1 MTETVAEAGH
11 EAVRGTTE
19 TGAGTEGRLRQ
30 TWRSL
35 RGSPSAMTGV
45 VLVALHLAVA
55 LAAPLL
61 APASPVADNA
71 LDALQAPSAAHLAGT
86 DQYGR
91 DILSRTLYG
100 GRLALSVSLSATV
113 LAVGLGAAVGC
124 LVAYRRGWLDDVVM
138 RVVDA
143 VLSVPPV
150 LALLVIVTVLG
161 TDPVVIV
168 LAVTVVYGPG
178 VVRVVRAAAL
188 DVVPRD
194 YVTAARA
201 RGEGTFS
208 VLLRDI
214 GPNVLD
220 VVLVEF
226 AMRASWVV
234 LLISSLSFLGFGAN
248 PPTPDWGLMVA
259 ENRSMLTVAPWT
271 SIAPIIALS
280 TLVIGLN
287 MAADGLAKALGVDRA
302 HGGAA

>member
-1 MTETVAEAGH
+1 
-11 EAVRGTTE
+11 
-19 TGAGTEGRLRQ
+19 
-30 TWRSL
+30 
-35 RGSPSAMTGV
+35 
-45 VLVALHLAVA
+45 
-55 LAAPLL
+55 
-61 APASPVADNA
+61 
-71 LDALQAPSAAHLAGT
+71 
-86 DQYGR
+86 
-91 DILSRTLYG
+91 
-100 GRLALSVSLSATV
+100 
-113 LAVGLGAAVGC
+113 
-124 LVAYRRGWLDDVVM
+124 M

-143 VLSVPPV
+143 ILAVPPV

-248 PPTPDWGLMVA
+248 PPTPDWGLMVS
-259 ENRSMLTVAPWT
+259 ENRSMLAVAPWT

>member
-1 MTETVAEAGH
+1 VSEISEISDVGVA
-11 EAVRGTTE
+11 AVT
-19 TGAGTEGRLRQ
+19 AGTRGSAGRLLQ
-30 TWRSL
+30 TWRMI
-35 RGSPSAMTGV
+35 RGSTSAMTGIA
-45 VLVALHLAVA
+45 LVALHVVIA

-61 APASPVADNA
+61 VPDSPVKN
-71 LDALQAPSAAHLAGT
+71 DAFATMQAPSLAHLAGT

-91 DILSRTLYG
+91 DVLSRTLYG
-100 GRLALSVSLSATV
+100 GRIALTVSLSATL
-113 LAVGLGAAVGC
+113 LAVGLGAVIGC
-124 LVAYRRGWLDDVVM
+124 LVAYRRGWLDEVLM

-143 VLSVPPV
+143 ILSVPPI
-150 LALLVIVTVLG
+150 LALLVIVTVFG
-161 TDPVVIV
+161 TGPVVIV
-168 LAVTVVYGPG
+168 VAVTVVYGPG

-201 RGEGTFS
+201 RGEGTGS
-208 VLLRDI
+208 VLLREI

-234 LLISSLSFLGFGAN
+234 LLVSSLSFLGFGAN

-259 ENRSMLTVAPWT
+259 ENRTLLAVAPWT

-280 TLVIGLN
+280 ALVIGLN
-287 MAADGLAKALGVDRA
+287 MAADGLAKSFGVDRA
-302 HGGAA
+302 RGGAA

>member
-1 MTETVAEAGH
+1 MTATAKATATPTAKPTTAE
-11 EAVRGTTE
+11 RPP
-19 TGAGTEGRLRQ
+19 GRLRQ
-30 TWRSL
+30 TWGAL
-35 RGSPSAMTGV
+35 RGSPSAMTGA
-45 VLVALHLAVA
+45 VLVVLHLAVA

-61 APASPVADNA
+61 APDSPVRNNA
-71 LDALQAPSAAHLAGT
+71 LEALQAPSISHLAGT

-113 LAVGLGAAVGC
+113 LAVGLGASVGC
-124 LVAYRRGWLDDVVM
+124 LAAYRRGWLDDVVM

-143 VLSVPPV
+143 ILAVPPV

-248 PPTPDWGLMVA
+248 PPTPDWGLMVS
-259 ENRSMLTVAPWT
+259 ENRSMLAVAPWT

>member
-1 MTETVAEAGH
+1 MTETPVLNSPP
-11 EAVRGTTE
+11 V
-19 TGAGTEGRLRQ
+19 GAPSRPDRPLGRL
-30 TWRSL
+30 WRSL
-35 RGSPSAMTGV
+35 RGSPSALTGI
-45 VLVALHLAVA
+45 VLVALHLVVA

-61 APASPVADNA
+61 APDDPTRN
-71 LDALQAPSAAHLAGT
+71 DALATMQSPSGAHLAGT

-91 DILSRTLYG
+91 DVLSRTLYG
-100 GRLALSVSLSATV
+100 GRIALAVSLSATL
-113 LAVGLGAAVGC
+113 LAVGLGAVLGC
-124 LVAYRRGWLDDVVM
+124 LVAYRRGWLEEIVM

-143 VLSVPPV
+143 ILSVPPI

-161 TDPVVIV
+161 TGSTVIV
-168 LAVTVVYGPG
+168 LTVTAVYGPG
-178 VVRVVRAAAL
+178 VIRVVRAAAL
-188 DVVPRD
+188 EVVPRD

-201 RGEGTFS
+201 RGEGTVS
-208 VLLRDI
+208 VLLREI

-234 LLISSLSFLGFGAN
+234 LLVSSLSFLGFGAN

-259 ENRSMLTVAPWT
+259 ENRTLLSVAPWT

-287 MAADGLAKALGVDRA
+287 MAADGLAKALGVDRVL
-302 HGGAA
+302 GGAA